1 MNLKREGIILAP
13 SDQAYENA
21 GVLNRAIVPEGNKI
35 QIFYRAIHGD
45 NYSTIGHCVLD
56 GPLKVKERAKQP
68 ILFPEYPY
76 EKQGLEDPRIVKI
89 EGTYY
94 LTYTAYD
101 GKNAVIA
108 YAASRDLKK
117 WQKRGVISSSLTYD
131 VVEDC
136 FRQSSHNLKEKYFFF
151 ESYYKD
157 KLGKDVLLWEK
168 DAFLF
173 PRKFNGKFAMI
184 HRVLPGMQIIFFEHF
199 KQLQDNDYWQEYFKN
214 LGKYIILEPKY
225 AFESRNVGGGAPP
238 LETDA
243 GYLLIYHAVEDAS
256 HGKIYHATAAL
267 LDKKDPTKVIGRLDQ
282 PLFSPE
288 AEYEKEGNLKN
299 VVFPT
304 GTAVFDNR
312 LYIYYGAADRV
323 IAVISLDLD
332 ALLVKLLKMPN

>member
-13 SDQAYENA
+13 SKQTYENA
-21 GVLNRAIVPEGNKI
+21 GVLNPTIVQTGNAL
-35 QIFYRAIHGD
+35 QMFYRAIQGK

-56 GPLKVKERAKQP
+56 GPLKARERAKQP
-68 ILFPEYPY
+68 VLSPEFPY
-76 EKQGLEDPRIVKI
+76 EKQGVEDPRIVKI
-89 EGTYY
+89 EDWYY

-108 YAASRDLKK
+108 YAKSRDLKK
-117 WQKRGVISSSLTYD
+117 WQKMGVISSQLTYD
-131 VVEDC
+131 AAEDF
-136 FRQSSHNLKEKYFFF
+136 FRHSRRNLKEKYFFF

-157 KLGKDVLLWEK
+157 KLGKNVLLWEK

-173 PRKFNGKFAMI
+173 PQKFNGKFALV

-199 KQLQDNDYWQEYFKN
+199 KQLQDNNYWQEYFKN
-214 LGKYIILEPKY
+214 LGDYIILEPKY

-243 GYLLIYHAVEDAS
+243 GWLLIYHAVEDAS
-256 HGKIYHATAAL
+256 SGKIYHATATL
-267 LDKKDPTKVIGRLDQ
+267 LDKKDPAKVIGRLDQ

-288 AEYEKEGNLKN
+288 AEYEKEGKTKN

-323 IAVISLDLD
+323 IAAVSLDLD
-332 ALLVKLLKMPN
+332 ALLVKLLKTPN